1 MRQWPIWQPGS
12 RGSDCSTGCP
22 TWPVRPTTRELT
34 WSLEPTR
41 PGDLH
46 INLLGAKRAPA
57 AVRRAVL
64 DGAVAVCWS
73 KPNAELVEEL
83 RAQGVPVLEVTD
95 ERRAMSLGSALLH
108 GFPSKDIAM
117 IGITGTNAKTRAR

>member
-1 MRQWPIWQPGS
+1 M
-12 RGSDCSTGCP
+12 TGA
-22 TWPVRPTTRELT
+22 TLTRPQTPLADLATRLTRLGLLDRVPDLAGAPDYQGVT

-83 RAQGVPVLEVTD
+83 RAQGVPVL
-95 ERRAMSLGSALLH
+95 R
-108 GFPSKDIAM
+108 
-117 IGITGTNAKTRAR
+117 